1 LLLGLLVGTILY
13 IIGGYFLPFIVYSGF
28 MLLVVPFAARL
39 IPSKPLEDKNE
50 SGFSDKNSD
59 EDAESAEDLEDH
71 HTTSNISVD
80 KKDETVQ
87 DSNKKKVIPLFLV
100 WKLLV
105 NPVS

>member
-1 LLLGLLVGTILY
+1 
-13 IIGGYFLPFIVYSGF
+13 

-39 IPSKPLEDKNE
+39 IPSKPLEDKSE
-50 SGFSDKNSD
+50 SAFSDKNSD
-59 EDAESAEDLEDH
+59 EDAESTDDLEEH
-71 HTTSNISVD
+71 HTIANISID

-87 DSNKKKVIPLFLV
+87 NSNKKRVIPLLLV